1 MGEYAEALRAKLR
14 SLTRVQLV
22 GEIVNLRAAR
32 ARVYFELRDATGAV
46 PCAAWL
52 RNWETMLARAGEV
65 QEAYAVALGSMFLIY
80 IGMSWRSAV
89 PPYYFLLHPVST
101 ALFIYTLLRS
111 MVLTLWNDGIEWRGT
126 KYPLEE
132 LRKGM
137 V

>member
-1 MGEYAEALRAKLR
+1 
-14 SLTRVQLV
+14 
-22 GEIVNLRAAR
+22 
-32 ARVYFELRDATGAV
+32 
-46 PCAAWL
+46 
-52 RNWETMLARAGEV
+52 
-65 QEAYAVALGSMFLIY
+65 MFLIY
-80 IGMSWRSAV
+80 FGMSRRSSI

-111 MVLTLWNDGIEWRGT
+111 MTLTLWNDGIEWRGT